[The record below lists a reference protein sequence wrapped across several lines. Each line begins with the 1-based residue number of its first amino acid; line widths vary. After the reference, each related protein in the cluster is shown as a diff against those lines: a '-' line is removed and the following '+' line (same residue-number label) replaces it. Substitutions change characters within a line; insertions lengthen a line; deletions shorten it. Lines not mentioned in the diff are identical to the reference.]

1 MMIYFRLLRAFI
13 RSSAQEETAFRA
25 NFVISLF
32 QSMLNLA
39 VGILGIMVLFSQ
51 VQSLQGWDLP
61 ATLALLGIYLIV
73 SALRG
78 LVFGPSLEN
87 LAGMGQD
94 IATGNFDFTL
104 LRPVSPQFLSSFR
117 RWRLFSLLDL
127 ALGVGVVIF
136 AVSRPGQSITLS
148 QLLIFFF
155 TLGSGV
161 AIVYAF
167 LLGFTALVFWSPGLL
182 FTWVFDGIFQMAR
195 YPVGIYP
202 GWLRFILTWII
213 PLGMI
218 TTFPAQALTGVLPF
232 RLILGAAIL
241 AAVLVLAASRL
252 FHIAL
257 RRYSSASS

>member
-1 MMIYFRLLRAFI
+1 MIYLRLIRAFI
-13 RSSAQEETAFRA
+13 RSSIQEEAAFRV
-25 NFVISLF
+25 NFFISLF
-32 QSMLNLA
+32 QSLLNLG
-39 VGILGIMVLFSQ
+39 VGILGIMVLFTQ
-51 VQSLQGWDLP
+51 VQSLRGWDFP

-87 LAGMGQD
+87 LAGMGQE
-94 IATGNFDFTL
+94 IATGTFDFTL
-104 LRPVSPQFLSSFR
+104 LRPVSAQFLSSFR

-136 AVSRPGQSITLS
+136 ALTRPGQSIS
-148 QLLIFFF
+148 PIQLLTFFI
-155 TLGSGV
+155 TLGSGA

-167 LLGFTALVFWSPGLL
+167 LLGFTSLVFWSPGLL

-202 GWLRFILTWII
+202 GWLRFMLTWII
-213 PLGMI
+213 PVGMI
-218 TTFPAQALTGVLPF
+218 TTLPAQALTGMVPL
-232 RLILGAAIL
+232 RLILGSVVL
-241 AAVLVLAASRL
+241 ASGLVIAASRL
-252 FHIAL
+252 FQIAL